1 MEEIT
6 FARGDDV
13 LLLVQVVL
21 VALDVAAATLQRRR
35 RLEDVPQWLGTGLAV
50 GGKVVERGDELVPF
64 VGETVGFVALRHRLH
79 VGLLPAFSLVGIQNL
94 YEGKRCMWRWREGEK
109 EVYQNNWAGKSD

>member
-1 MEEIT
+1 MHGFT

-21 VALDVAAATLQRRR
+21 VALDVAAATLQRWR
-35 RLEDVPQWLGTGLAV
+35 RLEDVPQRLGAGLAV
-50 GGKVVERGDELVPF
+50 GGKVVQRGDELVAF
-64 VGETVGFVALRHRLH
+64 VRQTVCFVALRHRLH

-94 YEGKRCMWRWREGEK
+94 DMEGGGRERGREGGK
-109 EVYQNNWAGKSD
+109 EGEGVFKTTGL